1 MGCGYSEVIPMIKKY
16 YADLVNRVFNVLY
29 VYENDIDSFETYVKS
44 LTFEL
49 SGNED
54 FSEIQQIRFKLNAL
68 LLNDIVHSDVR
79 HAVLKSI
86 SILDKILSNWK
97 E

>member
-1 MGCGYSEVIPMIKKY
+1 MIKKY

-29 VYENDIDSFETYVKS
+29 IYENDMSAFEEYVKS

-68 LLNDIVHSDVR
+68 LLNDICHSFFRNFADDSSSR
-79 HAVLKSI
+79 RPLPLLRCI
-86 SILDKILSNWK
+86 SRLHLGSR

>member
-1 MGCGYSEVIPMIKKY
+1 MIKKY

-29 VYENDIDSFETYVKS
+29 IYENDMSAFEEYVKS

-68 LLNDIVHSDVR
+68 LSNDICHSDVR
-79 HAVLKSI
+79 RSVLKSI
-86 SILDKILSNWK
+86 SILDRILSNWK

>member
-1 MGCGYSEVIPMIKKY
+1 MIKKY
-16 YADLVNRVFNVLY
+16 YADLVNRVFNALY
-29 VYENDIDSFETYVKS
+29 IYENDMSAFEEYVKS

-68 LLNDIVHSDVR
+68 LLNDICHADVR
-79 HAVLKSI
+79 RSVLKSI
-86 SILDKILSNWK
+86 SILDRILSNWK